1 MKKIEVLL
9 SSYNG
14 EAYIMEQLNSL
25 ISQTHE
31 AWNIRLRDDGS
42 SDRTLEVVE
51 ARQTEFSEHIVW
63 EKGANIGVI
72 PSFFELIRQ
81 ADESAD
87 YFSFCDQDDV
97 CLPRKME
104 RAIQSLDTVD
114 PGIPAM
120 VFTSTQLADNDLNLL
135 GLWPDKPLKSPS
147 FYNALV
153 QNIAVGATVTF
164 NRAALQ
170 LIRRRMPHMSH
181 VLMHDWW
188 FYLCVSAFGE
198 VLYDPEPSILYRQH
212 GGNAVGGEV
221 SKIAKLKKKWAS
233 FRKHRG
239 THKLVAQ
246 AREFHRLY
254 AGELYDAEKL
264 GQLEAFIEPRTTVMQ
279 RIRYLKHSKLYR
291 QSKLENLLFRVLVL
305 IGYI

>member
-1 MKKIEVLL
+1 MSRIQVLL

-14 EAYIMEQLNSL
+14 ERYITEQLNSL
-25 ISQTHE
+25 SSQTQ
-31 AWNIRLRDDGS
+31 AKWTIRLRDDGS
-42 SDRTLEVVE
+42 SDRTWQIIE
-51 ARQTEFSEHIVW
+51 AWQDKFADRTFSE
-63 EKGANIGVI
+63 KGPNVGVI

-81 ADESAD
+81 ADEEYD
-87 YFSFCDQDDV
+87 YFCFCDQDDV
-97 CLPRKME
+97 WMPEKMQRAIDRLSKME
-104 RAIQSLDTVD
+104 KGV
-114 PGIPAM
+114 PAM
-120 VFTSTQLADNDLNLL
+120 IFTSTQLVDAQLNLL
-135 GLWPDKPLKSPS
+135 GKWPDKPLKTPS
-147 FYNALV
+147 FYNALY

-164 NRAALQ
+164 NRSALQ
-170 LIRRRMPHMSH
+170 LIRSHMPDTNR

-212 GGNAVGGEV
+212 GNNAVGGET
-221 SKIAKLKKKWAS
+221 SKLGKLKKKWAS

-239 THKLVAQ
+239 SHKLVAQ

-254 AGELYDAEKL
+254 AGELKDSEKFS
-264 GQLEAFIEPRTTVMQ
+264 QLEAFIEPRTTALQ

-291 QSKLENLLFRVLVL
+291 QSKLENLLFRLLIL